1 MKNVSPWV
9 WRSAGAAASVAI
21 LASVVI
27 GTGAYSVLRIPTHSG
42 SFNCLPSDF
51 PTYANMTVAEADYAF
66 GNPAPDDT
74 ISCQM
79 VMDSYDKFSTVS
91 TFYRKAFNTSGW
103 STVAVLEQ
111 PKFSIALTFQSK
123 ERPATHGWVTIT
135 NQGVSTRVATRL
147 FS

>member
-1 MKNVSPWV
+1 VKISPWI
-9 WRSAGAAASVAI
+9 WRAAGGAATLAI
-21 LASVVI
+21 LASVVV
-27 GTGAYSVLRIPTHSG
+27 GTGAYNLLRFPSHGG

-91 TFYRKAFNTSGW
+91 TFYRKALNTSGW

-123 ERPATHGWVTIT
+123 ERPATHGWVTIM